1 MPLNPTKHMKN
12 LKSGKVILTCLLI
25 LFIGKINAQTTNDH
39 VNSLRT
45 KIEAA
50 KTHIQNNEM
59 QKLTDVLEQIKLD
72 LEQFKAYEAASVD
85 KVQTDLNQVINKL
98 KAEAV
103 LKDQTISD
111 LTKQLQ
117 IARTDKTNEI
127 LKFVEAIIRERDNSQ
142 QILQQSTKDK
152 EELQLKY
159 DNLIKT
165 KETLVADNTLLNSEV
180 QRLKDKN
187 IELSDKL
194 ETYSS
199 SVKLGLSIGFN
210 YYWNNQVDYIV
221 QANSKV
227 KESGSPEGMSGIISG
242 VVIIRLSKKNK
253 FPQHNAVINIPL
265 GDFTSGSDRAVG
277 IFNNRIAVGLG
288 YSLTP
293 FENAPSLS
301 FTAIF
306 NVSPYQKIDYDLIKD
321 INFNLPTFTK
331 LKPDDY
337 GATTAVSGSF
347 TIGIVYSFI
356 NAGGRGK

>member
-1 MPLNPTKHMKN
+1 MSRTN
-12 LKSGKVILTCLLI
+12 G
-25 LFIGKINAQTTNDH
+25 QTTNDH

-45 KIEAA
+45 KIEQA
-50 KTHIQNNEM
+50 KTHIQNNEI
-59 QKLTDVLEQIKLD
+59 QKLTDLLEQIKLD
-72 LEQFKAYEAASVD
+72 LEQFKAYESASVD
-85 KVQTDLNQVINKL
+85 KVKTELSQEITKL
-98 KAEAV
+98 KGEATV
-103 LKDQTISD
+103 NSQTISD

-127 LKFVEAIIRERDNSQ
+127 LKFVETIIRERDNSQ
-142 QILQQSTKDK
+142 QVLQQSIKDK
-152 EELQLKY
+152 NELQLKV
-159 DNLIKT
+159 DALIKE
-165 KETLVADNTLLNSEV
+165 KENLLTSNALSQDEAK
-180 QRLKDKN
+180 RLKDKN
-187 IELSDKL
+187 IELDNKL

-221 QANSKV
+221 QANSQV
-227 KESGSPEGMSGIISG
+227 KESGSPEGLSGIISG
-242 VVIIRLSKKNK
+242 VVTIRLSSKDK

-265 GDFTSGSDRAVG
+265 GDFTSSSDRAVG

-293 FENAPSLS
+293 FKNAPNLS
-301 FTAIF
+301 FTGIF

-347 TIGIVYSFI
+347 TIGVVYSFI